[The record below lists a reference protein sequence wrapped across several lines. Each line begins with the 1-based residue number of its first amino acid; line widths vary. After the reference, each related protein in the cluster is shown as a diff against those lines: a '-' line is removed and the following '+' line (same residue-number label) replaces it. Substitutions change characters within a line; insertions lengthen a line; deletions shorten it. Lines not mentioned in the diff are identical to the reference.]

1 MKKSL
6 PIIIIMVVLAVLIW
20 FIFKK
25 VLPNLNE
32 AKKKKESNKKE
43 SGLTNYEADA
53 TIKFIHNLPI

>member
-1 MKKSL
+1 
-6 PIIIIMVVLAVLIW
+6 MVVLAVLIW